1 MRGSKESLGQ
11 TNYPFVLSLLLQ
23 CLQCKKEENLESC
36 CFPPE
41 SQQCRDVGPS
51 RDLGLREGNG
61 GGLVLLQADEED
73 HQDLR
78 DEDRQ
83 PGQRHHSHRRPGL
96 RFRLLRI
103 RLKKSHTIH
112 AVAVL
117 IVFFCSF
124 NEEIRGAD
132 PSAAG
137 GSRVR
142 DDPEA
147 QGGAREAGTPDAG
160 FLYKSAFGVSTETH
174 FSRLSLCP
182 SVSLKQSLAL
192 SLSWTSTGRGRQRWQ
207 S

>member
-1 MRGSKESLGQ
+1 MSAMQ
-11 TNYPFVLSLLLQ
+11 
-23 CLQCKKEENLESC
+23 KKKKNLESC

-112 AVAVL
+112 AVL
-117 IVFFCSF
+117 IVFFL
-124 NEEIRGAD
+124 
-132 PSAAG
+132 
-137 GSRVR
+137 
-142 DDPEA
+142 
-147 QGGAREAGTPDAG
+147 Q
-160 FLYKSAFGVSTETH
+160 L
-174 FSRLSLCP
+174 
-182 SVSLKQSLAL
+182 Q
-192 SLSWTSTGRGRQRWQ
+192 
-207 S
+207 